1 MTNDQGKTRKPVEE
15 AIEPEMPICDPH
27 HHLWEHP
34 NNRYL
39 LEELLQDIGRGH
51 RVVRTVFVEC
61 RSKYRP
67 DGPADMK
74 PVGETEFVRD
84 VAAESRR
91 EPRGKTGVIE
101 GIVGFA
107 DLTLGERVAPVLEAH
122 LRAGGSLFKGIRH
135 SVAWDASKDIASYRN
150 PPRGLLL
157 DPAFRQGFALL
168 GKYGL
173 SFDAWLYHP
182 QIPELADLARAFPQ
196 VSIILDHIGA
206 PLGIGPYADRR
217 DLIQGVWKQAVA
229 DLAECPNVV
238 VKLGGLGMPLCGF
251 GWQTRSEPVGS
262 TELAEAMK
270 PYYGW
275 CIEKFGVGRCM
286 FESNFPVDK
295 SAYAYTV
302 MWNAFKRMTAGFSP
316 AERLSMFH
324 DTAVRIYRLAE
335 K

>member
-1 MTNDQGKTRKPVEE
+1 MSSDQETTRNQVEA
-15 AIEPEMPICDPH
+15 AIEPEMIICDPH

-39 LEELLQDIGRGH
+39 LEDLLDDIGPGH

-61 RSKYRP
+61 RSKYRT
-67 DGPADMK
+67 DGPEDLK
-74 PVGETEFVRD
+74 PVGETEFVREQ
-84 VAAESRR
+84 AAESRR
-91 EPRGKTGVIE
+91 ETRGKIGVLE

-107 DLTLGERVAPVLEAH
+107 DLTLGERAAPVLEAH
-122 LRAGGSLFKGIRH
+122 LQAGGSLFKGIRH
-135 SVAWDASKDIASYRN
+135 SVAWDASQDIASYRN
-150 PPRGLLL
+150 PPPGLLL

-168 GKYGL
+168 GKHGL

-182 QIPELADLARAFPQ
+182 QIPELTDLARAFPQ
-196 VSIILDHIGA
+196 VTIILDHIGA
-206 PLGIGPYADRR
+206 PLGIGPYSGRR
-217 DLIQGVWKQAVA
+217 DEIRSTWNQAVA
-229 DLAECPNVV
+229 DLAACPNVA

-251 GWQTRSEPVGS
+251 GWQTRSRPVGS
-262 TELAEAMK
+262 DELAEAMK

-275 CIEKFGVGRCM
+275 CIEKFGAGRCM

-316 AERLSMFH
+316 AERAALFH
-324 DTAVRIYRLAE
+324 DTAVRVYRLDAA
-335 K
+335 

>member
-1 MTNDQGKTRKPVEE
+1 MSSDQETTRNQVEA
-15 AIEPEMPICDPH
+15 AIEPEMIICDPH

-39 LEELLQDIGRGH
+39 LEDLLDDIGPGH

-61 RSKYRP
+61 RSKYRT
-67 DGPADMK
+67 DGPEDLK
-74 PVGETEFVRD
+74 PVGETEFVREQ
-84 VAAESRR
+84 AAESRR
-91 EPRGKTGVIE
+91 ETRGKIGVIE

-107 DLTLGERVAPVLEAH
+107 DLTLGERAAPVLEAH
-122 LRAGGSLFKGIRH
+122 LQAGGSLFKGIRH
-135 SVAWDASKDIASYRN
+135 SVAWDASQDIASYRN
-150 PPRGLLL
+150 PPPGLLL

-168 GKYGL
+168 GKHGL

-182 QIPELADLARAFPQ
+182 QIPELTDLARAFPQ
-196 VSIILDHIGA
+196 VTIILDHIGA
-206 PLGIGPYADRR
+206 PLGIGPYSGRR
-217 DLIQGVWKQAVA
+217 DEIRSTWNQAVA
-229 DLAECPNVV
+229 DLAACPNVA

-251 GWQTRSEPVGS
+251 GWQTRSRPVGS
-262 TELAEAMK
+262 DELAEAMK

-275 CIEKFGVGRCM
+275 CIEKFGAGRCM

-316 AERLSMFH
+316 AERAALFH
-324 DTAVRIYRLAE
+324 DTAVRVYRLDAA
-335 K
+335 